1 MRIRDRYELAAEL
14 KDRCRQAT
22 KRERGELLDAF
33 CLASGYERKHAIK
46 GAQGV
51 AGGSRL
57 SASCAR
63 GGGATDWR
71 SKRR

>member
-1 MRIRDRYELAAEL
+1 MRIRERYELATEL
-14 KDRCRQAT
+14 KERYRSAS

-46 GAQGV
+46 VLGIV
-51 AGGSRL
+51 
-57 SASCAR
+57 SASRRSALCEL
-63 GGGATDWR
+63 GGGATGWR